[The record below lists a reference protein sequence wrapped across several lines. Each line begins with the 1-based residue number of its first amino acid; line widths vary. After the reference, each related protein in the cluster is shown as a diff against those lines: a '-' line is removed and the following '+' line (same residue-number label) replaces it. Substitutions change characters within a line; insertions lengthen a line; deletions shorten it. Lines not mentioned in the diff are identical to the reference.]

1 MRGKG
6 KPRVLESLL
15 PVLTPQLG
23 GSPQAPH
30 SLENRL
36 SLCQELAVETKL
48 TTWRELGE
56 LPQENILLS
65 VNSSLVNKKP
75 KGTRSTL
82 HQEKDE
88 ADTHHEQGRSSERQL
103 HH

>member
-1 MRGKG
+1 MVRGKG
-6 KPRVLESLL
+6 KPRVLGSLL

-23 GSPQAPH
+23 GSPQPPH
-30 SLENRL
+30 SRTG
-36 SLCQELAVETKL
+36 SLCQELAVERKL
-48 TTWRELGE
+48 TTWQELGE
-56 LPQENILLS
+56 LPQVNILLS

>member
-6 KPRVLESLL
+6 KPRVLGSLL

-23 GSPQAPH
+23 GSPQPPH
-30 SLENRL
+30 SLENRH
-36 SLCQELAVETKL
+36 SLCQELAVERKL
-48 TTWRELGE
+48 DHLARTGRASTGE
-56 LPQENILLS
+56 HFIVCKLFFGKQETQRN
-65 VNSSLVNKKP
+65 
-75 KGTRSTL
+75 RSTL